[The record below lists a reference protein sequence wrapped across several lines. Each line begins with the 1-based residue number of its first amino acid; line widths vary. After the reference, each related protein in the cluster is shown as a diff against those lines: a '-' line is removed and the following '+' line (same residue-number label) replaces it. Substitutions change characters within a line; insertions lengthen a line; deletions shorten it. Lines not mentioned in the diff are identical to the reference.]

1 MLTKRRKIFWQ
12 TRTKEYS
19 KALHYGARFGKESP
33 PEVVADLN
41 NYMIAERFGWTIEY
55 VESLDPFTYHQVLGY
70 IDGKTKTQKWI
81 NESRR

>member
-1 MLTKRRKIFWQ
+1 
-12 TRTKEYS
+12 
-19 KALHYGARFGKESP
+19 
-33 PEVVADLN
+33 VVADLN